1 MPDNTFSYILAAL
14 FLGLWL
20 LYAVRVT
27 SKAIKSKYGPTKT
40 VNAVVIDKHIIESF
54 SKYAG
59 NGKKEKYVVVF
70 SVDGKKKAFYV
81 SQLSYG
87 GYRSNEKGKL
97 TYKGERLIS
106 FE

>member
-1 MPDNTFSYILAAL
+1 M
-14 FLGLWL
+14 
-20 LYAVRVT
+20 VRII

-59 NGKKEKYVVVF
+59 NGKKEKYVIVF
-70 SVDGKKKAFYV
+70 SVDGKKKSFYV
-81 SQLSYG
+81 SGFSYG
-87 GYRSNEKGKL
+87 GYRVNEKGKL
-97 TYKGERLIS
+97 TYKGDRLIS

>member
-1 MPDNTFSYILAAL
+1 MPDNTFSYILIAL
-14 FLGLWL
+14 SLGLWL
-20 LYAVRVT
+20 LYMVRII

-59 NGKKEKYVVVF
+59 NGKIQKFVVVF
-70 SVDGKKKAFYV
+70 SIDGKKKAFYV
-81 SQLSYG
+81 SQFSYG
-87 GYRSNEKGKL
+87 GYRVSEKGRL
-97 TYKGERLIS
+97 TYKGEKLIS